1 MKRRNRPGDTGAAAS
16 TTTTV
21 ATQDDKRRTD
31 IELDLALL
39 GGSAADIWAQL
50 FDGQFRL
57 AVPCSRCGRWLTA
70 GASKRHRLGAHCRAK
85 SAAEVTE

>member
-1 MKRRNRPGDTGAAAS
+1 
-16 TTTTV
+16 
-21 ATQDDKRRTD
+21 
-31 IELDLALL
+31 LDLALL

-70 GASKRHRLGAHCRAK
+70 GASKAHRLGAHCRAK
-85 SAAEVTE
+85 SQAVTE